1 MSKLPR
7 AEAKGLRYTA
17 HAKQRMAE
25 RCLSER
31 IVSHA
36 VAWGVESYQDDEG
49 QVRKYELQMSGSGYN
64 YSLFVVLDTLTVVTA
79 YLRVHNS

>member
-7 AEAKGLRYTA
+7 AEAKGLRFTL

-25 RCLSER
+25 RQLSQR

-36 VAWGVESYQDDEG
+36 VAWGIESFQDDEG
-49 QVRKYELQMSGSGYN
+49 QVRKYELQMSGSGVD
-64 YSLFVVLDTLTVVTA
+64 YSLIVIVDLLTVVTA
-79 YLRVHNS
+79 YVRINH